1 MNQAANTPPHIE
13 SLARKLE
20 AWVATDL
27 VDSERD
33 ALRAILIAAANGTDE
48 VNGFLFGLGFGE
60 IVVQASETD
69 TIKQLAQ
76 TTKGSADNIP
86 R

>member
-1 MNQAANTPPHIE
+1 MNQPTNTPKHIE

-20 AWVATDL
+20 AWVANDL

-48 VNGFLFGLGFGE
+48 VNGFVVGEGFGP
-60 IVVQASETD
+60 IVVQAYES
-69 TIKQLAQ
+69 
-76 TTKGSADNIP
+76 TTTE
-86 R
+86 